1 MKKILLFCLILFCN
15 ALPGLAQE
23 SPESTIDEKFTELI
37 NSSNNYKG
45 YKVVDREE
53 LSTLQTLTSNR
64 IAELKAEIAEAKNTA
79 DMHKQQIASLEA
91 ELKELEIRLGEVT
104 AEKDAIEFLGMP
116 FSKAG
121 YKTMMWSIVGILLIA
136 LAIFVFKFKQSHVH
150 TREARKNLAETEKE
164 FEAYRA
170 KSLEKE
176 QRLGRLL
183 QDEKNKHLKISK

>member
-116 FSKAG
+116 LEKSTFKSV
-121 YKTMMWSIVGILLIA
+121 MWGIIAVLVLA
-136 LAIFVFKFKQSHVH
+136 LAFFVYRFKQGHS
-150 TREARKNLAETEKE
+150 TTLEARKRMEETEKE
-164 FEAYRA
+164 LEAFRVKA
-170 KSLEKE
+170 LEKE
-176 QRLGRLL
+176 QKLGRML
-183 QDEKNKHLKISK
+183 QDERNRHAQKAV